1 MQFLNRRPEYP
12 CQIRCMRYISERN
25 LGESDKIIYP
35 TMKTTVLARGL
46 ELDQV
51 QISPILSSA
60 SIVAGGYVLGSLCRH
75 LTPFTTPNAL
85 ILSQTQTLR
94 LIIIQSVVN
103 RPAKK
108 LLISHGFSMTAA
120 ARTCFPAVTRRPF
133 SIAKSRC

>member
-85 ILSQTQTLR
+85 ILS
-94 LIIIQSVVN
+94 
-103 RPAKK
+103 
-108 LLISHGFSMTAA
+108 
-120 ARTCFPAVTRRPF
+120 
-133 SIAKSRC
+133 